1 MSVEDFGM
9 TPSDW
14 PLHGGQ
20 TGPLL
25 ARFGLADDM
34 PLLDASANL
43 NPLGPPAW
51 LAGWLAQCLQG
62 GGRELARY
70 PDPDYRGAR
79 AAIAAHEGVAPEQVL
94 LTNGGAEAI
103 FLAAALQARERPGAL
118 AAILQ
123 PTFAE
128 YARACSA
135 HGLETR
141 PISLSLPDFRLD
153 PEALVAALG
162 EARLLLL
169 CRPNNP
175 TGTLAPRAT
184 VERLLELTA
193 ARGCRVVV
201 DEAFIEFVGSEGGE
215 GEKKV
220 AEKEALT
227 PLLARFDHLV
237 LLRSLTKVYT
247 LPGLRLGYLLA
258 DAETVQ
264 RAAACQPAWSV
275 NGLAAALVA
284 PLLADHDFAR
294 RTEAWLDAERPRL
307 AAGLGALGLE
317 VVPSRAN
324 FFLLRHPAGR
334 AATRGLLPAL
344 LRRGVL
350 VRHTESFAGL
360 DGGWL
365 RLALGD
371 AAANDRLLA
380 TLGDILKER
389 EEERQDGGAR

>member
-1 MSVEDFGM
+1 MSRPEGFGM
-9 TPSDW
+9 RSDEW

-20 TGPLL
+20 PGPLL
-25 ARFGLADDM
+25 ARFGLAEET

-51 LAGWLAQCLQG
+51 MAGWLVERLQG
-62 GGRELARY
+62 GASAVARY
-70 PDPDYRGAR
+70 PDPDYREAR
-79 AAIAAHEGVAPEQVL
+79 EAIATHEGVAPEQVL

-103 FLAAALQARERPGAL
+103 FLAASLQAREQPGAP
-118 AAILQ
+118 AAIVG

-128 YARACSA
+128 YARACA
-135 HGLETR
+135 AQGLPAMTL
-141 PISLSLPDFRLD
+141 PLAPPDFRLD
-153 PEALVAALG
+153 VEAIAAGLG
-162 EARLLLL
+162 EARSLWL

-175 TGTLAPRAT
+175 TGTLVPRAA
-184 VERLLELTA
+184 VERLLEVTA

-201 DEAFIEFVGSEGGE
+201 DEAFVEFIGE
-215 GEKKV
+215 
-220 AEKEALT
+220 AREALT
-227 PLLARFDHLV
+227 PLLAAHSHLL
-237 LLRSLTKVYT
+237 LLRSLTKMYT

-258 DAETVQ
+258 DAETAQ
-264 RAAACQPAWSV
+264 RAAAGQPAWSV

-284 PLLADHDFAR
+284 PLLADRDFTR
-294 RTEAWLDAERPRL
+294 RTEAWLVAERPRL
-307 AAGLGALGLE
+307 AAGLRALGLD

-324 FFLLRHPAGR
+324 FFLVRHPAGQATTR
-334 AATRGLLPAL
+334 ALLPAL

-371 AAANDRLLA
+371 AAANARLLA
-380 TLGDILKER
+380 SLGDALAEMADIAHPEVR
-389 EEERQDGGAR
+389 R

>member
-1 MSVEDFGM
+1 MSPEGFGM
-9 TPSDW
+9 TSDDW

-20 TGPLL
+20 PGPLL
-25 ARFGLADDM
+25 ARFGLAEDT

-51 LAGWLAQCLQG
+51 LAGWLAQRLQG
-62 GGRELARY
+62 GASAVARY
-70 PDPDYRGAR
+70 PDPDYREAR
-79 AAIAAHEGVAPEQVL
+79 EAIAAHEGVAPEQVL

-103 FLAAALQARERPGAL
+103 FLAASLQAREQPGAP
-118 AAILQ
+118 AAIVG

-135 HGLETR
+135 HGLATR
-141 PISLSLPDFRLD
+141 TLSLAPPDFHLD
-153 PEALVAALG
+153 PEALVADLG
-162 EARLLLL
+162 AARLLLL

-175 TGTLAPRAT
+175 TGTLVPRAA
-184 VERLLELTA
+184 VGRLLELTA
-193 ARGCRVVV
+193 ARGCRLVV
-201 DEAFIEFVGSEGGE
+201 DEAFVDFIGD
-215 GEKKV
+215 
-220 AEKEALT
+220 AREALT
-227 PLLARFDHLV
+227 PLLAAHSHLV

-264 RAAACQPAWSV
+264 RAAAGQPAWSV

-284 PLLADHDFAR
+284 PLLADRDFTR
-294 RTEAWLDAERPRL
+294 RTKAWLAAERPRL
-307 AAGLGALGLE
+307 AAGLRALGLE

-324 FFLLRHPAGR
+324 FFLVRHPAGQE
-334 AATRGLLPAL
+334 ATRCLLPAL

-380 TLGDILKER
+380 ALADVLQEYGEKR
-389 EEERQDGGAR
+389 QEERLERRSR

>member
-1 MSVEDFGM
+1 MSPEDSGM

-20 TGPLL
+20 PGPLL

-51 LAGWLAQCLQG
+51 LAGWLAQRLQG

-70 PDPDYRGAR
+70 PDPDYREAR
-79 AAIAAHEGVAPEQVL
+79 EAIAAHEGVAPEQVL

-103 FLAAALQARERPGAL
+103 FLAAALQVREWPCAP
-118 AAILQ
+118 AAIVQ

-128 YARACSA
+128 YARACVA
-135 HGLETR
+135 HDLPVR
-141 PISLSLPDFRLD
+141 PIPLAPPDFRLD
-153 PEALVAALG
+153 PEALVAGLG
-162 EARLLLL
+162 AARLLLL

-175 TGTLAPRAT
+175 TGTLVPRTA

-193 ARGCRVVV
+193 GRGCRVVV
-201 DEAFIEFVGSEGGE
+201 DEAFIEFVGDEDGE
-215 GEKKV
+215 T
-220 AEKEALT
+220 AEALT

-237 LLRSLTKVYT
+237 LLRSLTKVYS

-258 DAETVQ
+258 DPRTVQ

-284 PLLADHDFAR
+284 PLLADRDFTR
-294 RTEAWLDAERPRL
+294 RTDAWLAAERPRL
-307 AAGLGALGLE
+307 AAGLEALGLS

-324 FFLLRHPAGR
+324 FFLVRHPAGR
-334 AATRGLLPAL
+334 AATRALLPAL

-371 AAANDRLLA
+371 AEANERLLTA
-380 TLGDILKER
+380 LADVLQECLQTP
-389 EEERQDGGAR
+389 QDGGSP